1 MKCPNCG
8 NQNPSQ
14 FMPTKMA
21 YMSAFNV
28 DNDAYKCKM
37 CGKDF
42 YSEPILDSIDISV
55 TKGTVPAMKRVKGSG
70 IFVPTFPSYSLPP
83 LDPLKAT
90 SVANKPIESKPKEI
104 SVIDFERDSQ
114 LEKQQETKLKE
125 AMEWADQQ
133 KFKSMKRSNE
143 LSEYNPYKK
152 KRMNE

>member
-42 YSEPILDSIDISV
+42 YPQPILEPVDIVVNPNVITPSR
-55 TKGTVPAMKRVKGSG
+55 RVKQSG
-70 IFVPTFPSYSLPP
+70 LFVPTFPSYPLPP
-83 LDPLKAT
+83 LDPTKAIAPTLTETQLKANE
-90 SVANKPIESKPKEI
+90 SARESQIEK
-104 SVIDFERDSQ
+104 
-114 LEKQQETKLKE
+114 KQEAKLKE

-152 KRMNE
+152 KRMIDEL